1 MKKRIF
7 SAMFLLT
14 IVCLLMVSIALCT
27 VFYIQLSS
35 SVRGEVR
42 ERAIMLKESVSPEK
56 YLSLTIPDMRLTIIA
71 PDGVVL
77 YDDDQEAATLSNHAD
92 REEIKE
98 ALESDLGESSRF
110 SDTLRLETYYY
121 AIKLS
126 DGSIL
131 RLAKTTS
138 SIWGMFGKALPVVSL
153 IVITMIVIGYFSAGS
168 LTTLIVNP
176 LNKVR
181 LDEKLIT
188 PPYDEL
194 TPFVQTISQQRKQ
207 IDRQMSDLQIR
218 SNTIEAIMDGMSEG
232 IILVNKNGNILSI
245 NKSAAA
251 LFSLSVSVEGKN
263 ILEILRDI
271 ELNESMHSALS
282 GIRGEINLFHGE
294 RTYRVY
300 FSPVTD
306 SGAIILFL
314 DISEKAMSEK
324 LRREFSANVSHEL
337 KTPLT
342 TIYGNVEMLE
352 NGMVKENDKIQ
363 FYGKTKDEAA
373 RLIALIDDI
382 MMLSQ
387 LDEESHDIFI
397 ENVDLIDAATKV
409 IESLEP
415 KAKKQNV
422 AITIVG
428 EGVLSSNRSQIM
440 ELLYNLI
447 DNAIKYNKLGGT
459 VNIEISMVE
468 NQAKITVSDTG
479 IGIPKE
485 AQNRVFERFY
495 RVDKSRSKKT
505 GGTGLGLAIIKHIVI
520 AYDGNIELKSCVDK
534 GTSIVILLNAIH

>member
-1 MKKRIF
+1 
-7 SAMFLLT
+7 
-14 IVCLLMVSIALCT
+14 
-27 VFYIQLSS
+27 
-35 SVRGEVR
+35 
-42 ERAIMLKESVSPEK
+42 
-56 YLSLTIPDMRLTIIA
+56 
-71 PDGVVL
+71 
-77 YDDDQEAATLSNHAD
+77 
-92 REEIKE
+92 
-98 ALESDLGESSRF
+98 
-110 SDTLRLETYYY
+110 
-121 AIKLS
+121 
-126 DGSIL
+126 
-131 RLAKTTS
+131 
-138 SIWGMFGKALPVVSL
+138 
-153 IVITMIVIGYFSAGS
+153 
-168 LTTLIVNP
+168 
-176 LNKVR
+176 
-181 LDEKLIT
+181 
-188 PPYDEL
+188 
-194 TPFVQTISQQRKQ
+194 
-207 IDRQMSDLQIR
+207 
-218 SNTIEAIMDGMSEG
+218 
-232 IILVNKNGNILSI
+232 
-245 NKSAAA
+245 
-251 LFSLSVSVEGKN
+251 
-263 ILEILRDI
+263 
-271 ELNESMHSALS
+271 
-282 GIRGEINLFHGE
+282 
-294 RTYRVY
+294 
-300 FSPVTD
+300 VTD